1 MSPMQYAKLH
11 NNIQS
16 DVLNQCAQ
24 ILESKRVTLLVKR
37 GIDVAFSI
45 LLLFIL
51 LPIMVVISVAIAI
64 DSPGGVLFMQ
74 ERAGRYGKPF
84 KILKFRTMT
93 KANSGSNITTGNDM
107 RITRVGKLIR
117 KIRFDEFPQL
127 INVIKGDMSIIG
139 PRPETMN
146 FVDIYTADQRA
157 TLLVRPGISCRS
169 SIAFADEADMIP
181 EGVDTDKFYVENIL
195 PEKCEMNIKYIKD
208 LSIKEDICVAF
219 LTVARVFK

>member
-16 DVLNQCAQ
+16 DVLTQCAE
-24 ILESKRVTLLVKR
+24 ILESKRATLLIKR
-37 GIDVAFSI
+37 GFDVVLSI
-45 LLLFIL
+45 LLLLIL
-51 LPIMVVISVAIAI
+51 LPIMLIISVAVAV
-64 DSPGGVLFMQ
+64 DSPGGVLFKQ

-93 KANSGSNITTGNDM
+93 KANVGSNITTGNDM

-146 FVDIYTADQRA
+146 FVDLYTADQRA

-181 EGVDTDKFYVENIL
+181 DGVDTDKFYIENIL
-195 PEKCEMNIKYIKD
+195 PDKCEMNINYIKN

-219 LTVARVFK
+219 LTVARIFK